1 MENKLQYYM
10 RVIKGASFEKF
21 FKVLDNAH
29 ERSGKNKVFLFFDI
43 LNCMARYGAGYNDY
57 VIFEFWN
64 LDAKQRDTYL
74 TRFRSKKLM
83 MFMNDHSYAHIFDNK
98 NEFNEVFKDF
108 IGRESLDLGT
118 ASGNSLKHAKKCLRR

>member
-1 MENKLQYYM
+1 M

-57 VIFEFWN
+57 VIFAERYLF
-64 LDAKQRDTYL
+64 DAFQKQETDDVYERSQLCTY
-74 TRFRSKKLM
+74 F
-83 MFMNDHSYAHIFDNK
+83 
-98 NEFNEVFKDF
+98 
-108 IGRESLDLGT
+108 
-118 ASGNSLKHAKKCLRR
+118 

>member
-43 LNCMARYGAGYNDY
+43 L
-57 VIFEFWN
+57 
-64 LDAKQRDTYL
+64 
-74 TRFRSKKLM
+74 
-83 MFMNDHSYAHIFDNK
+83 
-98 NEFNEVFKDF
+98 
-108 IGRESLDLGT
+108 
-118 ASGNSLKHAKKCLRR
+118 KCRLQ

>member
-1 MENKLQYYM
+1 M

-64 LDAKQRDTYL
+64 LDAEAERYLFDAFQKQETDDVYERSQLCTY
-74 TRFRSKKLM
+74 F
-83 MFMNDHSYAHIFDNK
+83 
-98 NEFNEVFKDF
+98 
-108 IGRESLDLGT
+108 
-118 ASGNSLKHAKKCLRR
+118 

>member
-43 LNCMARYGAGYNDY
+43 LNCMATVQATM
-57 VIFEFWN
+57 IMS
-64 LDAKQRDTYL
+64 YL
-74 TRFRSKKLM
+74 NFGIWMLS
-83 MFMNDHSYAHIFDNK
+83 
-98 NEFNEVFKDF
+98 
-108 IGRESLDLGT
+108 REIPI
-118 ASGNSLKHAKKCLRR
+118 